1 MCTSIIWIG
10 DLVPTVFTIT
20 PLSWTLIIS
29 IHLYPPFPFLHIS
42 YICSSI
48 SKKTLQCYFY
58 WQNKN
63 NRFFILSLLI
73 IFSLLPLFFLIF
85 RILILSNYLFIVS
98 FTSSQLE
105 LEFLLEG
112 DQPSWAAKQMVKYLE
127 KNVQCKNNF
136 LLFDD
141 LTIHHIKK
149 KISLF

>member
-10 DLVPTVFTIT
+10 DLVPTVLNIT

-42 YICSSI
+42 YTFSSI

-58 WQNKN
+58 WQN
-63 NRFFILSLLI
+63 ILQI
-73 IFSLLPLFFLIF
+73 IHFVTSYCIFTSSTFFLIF

-127 KNVQCKNNF
+127 KNEQCKNNF
-136 LLFDD
+136 LLFYD
-141 LTIHHIKK
+141 LTILYIKK